1 MTLVRSSGQTGSRLR
16 LPTRPGAGGRRAGA
30 LALALDLALALALV
44 LALVSALG
52 ACRPRAEESASGR
65 WRSLARDAGIERP
78 HVVLVTIDTLRADAL
93 GSYGNRRVETPN
105 LDRLAREGVR
115 FANAA
120 TTVPFTLPAHSSM
133 MTGAYPP
140 THGVRENVGY
150 VLDDRLPT
158 LASILSEAGY
168 ATAGFVS
175 AFVLDRRWG
184 IARGFDTFVDE
195 FELEP
200 SGRAN
205 LGSVQRD
212 GAETVERAAAWLDAR
227 PEGPFFLWVH
237 LFDPHDPYEPPEPFA
252 SRYARN
258 PYLGEVAYTD
268 RLVGRLR
275 EELERR
281 ELLAS
286 SLVVV
291 TSDHGE
297 GLGSHREAFH
307 GYFVYDSTVRVP
319 LLVRPPFGPFAGRT
333 VERPVSHVDLLPT
346 VLEAVGLPAPAEAQ
360 GRSLLPDLFEM
371 EAGERAVY
379 TESLYPLLHY
389 GWAPL
394 RALRTSKYK
403 LIEAPRWELYDLVA
417 DPEEQSNLADEL
429 PDVARRMRKELGE
442 LSSKLE
448 AGAAAAP
455 QPELDEETLRQL
467 RALGYV
473 AGRGEVAAAAES
485 DRDRADPKEKIEI
498 HQRIMRAQSLLGQ
511 GDVATAESV
520 LQELLAADPQVV
532 DAHQMLG
539 SLLAERDEHEL
550 AVESYRRALA
560 LAPDHQASLFGL
572 ATAYKVLG
580 RGDDALVGYRR
591 LLELNPFDNRAL
603 LAVSELQ
610 VERGQP
616 AEARTVLEGALATD
630 RPGAGVL
637 NRLGELYVAEGRREE
652 AIELFRRAAAE
663 QDRFAQP
670 LFNLAVLS
678 EEGGDPEAAI
688 RLYREAIERA
698 PRHFEAQFNLA
709 LLYGARGDV
718 DGQQRL
724 LEAAIE
730 SNPEFARGYY
740 FLAKALMDRGADLAR
755 AEALVREGLKR
766 DPENRSGPLGYYVLA
781 DILNRRG
788 RPAEAR
794 AAAAEGRRLEN
805 RGGA

>member
-1 MTLVRSSGQTGSRLR
+1 MSALV
-16 LPTRPGAGGRRAGA
+16 GAVGAIA
-30 LALALDLALALALV
+30 LAATFA
-44 LALVSALG
+44 G
-52 ACRPRAEESASGR
+52 CRKGDDESASAR
-65 WRSLARDAGIERP
+65 WRGLARDAGSERP

-93 GSYGNRRVETPN
+93 GSYGNRRVETPH

-115 FANAA
+115 FTNAA

-158 LASILSEAGY
+158 LASLLSEAGY
-168 ATAGFVS
+168 TTAGFVS

-184 IARGFDTFVDE
+184 IGRGFSTFFDDFTLDAGE
-195 FELEP
+195 
-200 SGRAN
+200 RAN
-205 LGSVQRD
+205 LASVQRD
-212 GAETVERAAAWLDAR
+212 GAETVERAVGWLDDR

-252 SRYARN
+252 SRYRMN
-258 PYLGEVAYTD
+258 PYLGEVAYAD
-268 RLVGRLR
+268 LLVGRLR
-275 EELERR
+275 AGLESRGLLEES
-281 ELLAS
+281 LL
-286 SLVVV
+286 VV

-307 GYFVYDSTVRVP
+307 GYFVYDSTVHVP
-319 LLVRPPFGPFAGRT
+319 LLLRVPFGPFAGRA

-346 VLEAVGLPAPAEAQ
+346 ILEAVGLPAPAEAQ

-371 EAGERAVY
+371 ATAERPVY
-379 TESLYPLLHY
+379 SESLYPLLHY
-389 GWAPL
+389 GWSPL
-394 RALRTSKYK
+394 RAMRTERYK
-403 LIEAPRWELYDLVA
+403 LIEAPRWELYDLQA
-417 DPEEQSNLADEL
+417 DPREESNLADEL
-429 PDVARRMRKELGE
+429 PDVARRLRKELAE
-442 LSSKLE
+442 LASALE

-455 QPELDEETLRQL
+455 QLELDETTMRQL

-511 GDVATAESV
+511 GDVESAEAV
-520 LQELLAADPQVV
+520 LDELLEADSEVV

-539 SLLAERDEHEL
+539 SLRSERREYER
-550 AVESYRRALA
+550 AIESYRRALA
-560 LAPDHQASLFGL
+560 LAPDHQTSLFGL
-572 ATAYKVLG
+572 ATAYKRLG
-580 RGDDALVGYRR
+580 RADDALVGYRR

-603 LAVSELQ
+603 LAVSELL
-610 VERGQP
+610 VEAGQP
-616 AEARTVLEGALATD
+616 GESKAVLEGALATD

-652 AIELFRRAAAE
+652 AAELFRRAAAE
-663 QDRFAQP
+663 QDLFAQP
-670 LFNLAVLS
+670 LFNLAVLA
-678 EEGGDPEAAI
+678 EQGGDPDEAI

-709 LLYGARGDV
+709 LLYGERGDV

-724 LEAAIE
+724 LEAAVE
-730 SNPEFARGYY
+730 SNPDFARGYY
-740 FLAKALMDRGADLAR
+740 FLAKLLMDRGTDLAR
-755 AEALVREGLKR
+755 AEALVREGLER
-766 DPENRSGPLGYYVLA
+766 DPEHRSGPLGYYVLA

-794 AAAAEGRRLEN
+794 AAVDEGRRLEQQ
-805 RGGA
+805 GGA